1 MKLGRL
7 FGKYAS
13 EKKEHMQNS
22 LVFVL
27 FSIGV
32 FGCNSYSRYD
42 KFDSL

>member
-13 EKKEHMQNS
+13 EKKEQMQNS
-22 LVFVL
+22 AGVRI

-32 FGCNSYSRYD
+32 FGRNSYSRYD